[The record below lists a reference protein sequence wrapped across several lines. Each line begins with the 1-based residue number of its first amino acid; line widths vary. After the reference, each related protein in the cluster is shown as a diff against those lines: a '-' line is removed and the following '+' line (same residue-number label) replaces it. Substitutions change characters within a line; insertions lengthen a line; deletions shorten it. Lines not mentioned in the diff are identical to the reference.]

1 MDLRHNPFYV
11 LGASLTDNK
20 RRIME
25 LAEEKSL
32 FGDEEAIEEAKTIL
46 LDPIRRIDAEIA
58 WFPELDVETARA
70 MVLHLVEGQLV
81 PSCRLDGVGRITER
95 AETMYRTQYEDC
107 SNKTEF
113 ANDILALARG
123 FRDLDYDALQDIL
136 NRSRKAAGFSEITDE
151 YLIADKIDNR
161 RLEIIE
167 IIQQRM
173 DSLSIE
179 KLLRNLYLIARYD
192 TDDGKLQASIL
203 VEDIIRFYENNMM
216 TQEFMENET
225 NAIRGLLDSIKQAV
239 SKNDQNFT
247 YALNL
252 AKALTGELQ
261 KWQNAVSPMQIIAA
275 SHGKEHRISCDLLR
289 SIRDIS
295 IELNNEFNKPELSMK
310 LMEAVGRTAADKHI
324 PSIRKMRDKDSTALQ
339 KIMDDSAKEQ
349 REQREYEES
358 IFYSNELGPFNEK
371 FQISTKG
378 IEWRGH
384 IIPLNDING
393 VSWGTIRT
401 SMNGFNLRTDCKIA
415 FQSSNGIEQLSPNYQ
430 TYNEITERL
439 WKAVALPIY
448 VRMIKKIKNGET
460 LSVGG
465 IKFND
470 EGVYLIKSGWFS
482 SEERFFPWNESF
494 TIYNGNGTFVIKKK
508 GEECSASSSYID
520 DMNTHIFEFAIRQF
534 FKHFDRSN
542 PRLSSQIAH
551 EK

>member
-1 MDLRHNPFYV
+1 MDLRHNPFYI

-32 FGDEEAIEEAKTIL
+32 FVDEEAVEEAKTIL
-46 LDPIRRIDAEIA
+46 LDPIRRIDAELS

-70 MVLHLVEGQLV
+70 VALHLVEGTAI
-81 PSCRLDGVGRITER
+81 PSCSLNGVGKITECV
-95 AETMYRTQYEDC
+95 ETMRRTQYDEC
-107 SNKTEF
+107 SNKAEF
-113 ANDILALARG
+113 ADNIFALARG
-123 FRDLDYDALQDIL
+123 FRDLDYATLQDTL
-136 NRSRKAAGFSEITDE
+136 NRSRREAGFSEITDE

-161 RLEIIE
+161 RLEVIE

-192 TDDGKLQASIL
+192 TDEGKIQASIL
-203 VEDIIRFYENNMM
+203 VEDIIRFYESNMM
-216 TQEFMENET
+216 TQEFMENEA
-225 NAIRGLLDSIKQAV
+225 NAIRSLLDSIKQAV
-239 SKNDQNFT
+239 SKNEQNFT
-247 YALNL
+247 YAMNL

-261 KWQNAVSPMQIIAA
+261 KWQTAVFPMQIIAA
-275 SHGKEHRISCDLLR
+275 SHGKEHRISYDVLHN
-289 SIRDIS
+289 IREIS
-295 IELNNEFNKPELSMK
+295 IELNNEYNKPELSMK
-310 LMEAVGRTAADKHI
+310 LMEAIGRTAADKYI
-324 PSIRKMRDKDSTALQ
+324 PSIREMRDKDRTTLQ
-339 KIMDDSAKEQ
+339 KIMEDSAKEQ

-358 IFYSNELGPFNEK
+358 IFYSTELGPFNEK
-371 FQISTKG
+371 FQISIKG
-378 IEWRGH
+378 IEWRGR
-384 IIPLNDING
+384 IIPLNDITG

-439 WKAVALPIY
+439 WKALAIPIY
-448 VRMIKKIKNGET
+448 VRMLKKIKNGET
-460 LSVGG
+460 ISVGG

-482 SEERFFPWNESF
+482 SEERFFTWKESF

-534 FKHFDRSN
+534 FKNFDRNN
-542 PRLSSQIAH
+542 PRLSAQFEH
-551 EK
+551 KK